1 MSKLVLGL
9 KLLKNNILANVIVT
23 FQIIAVI
30 IPVRVIIIASI
41 NITNPTHSVS
51 FKNVAQ
57 IPAKIN
63 PPNIRK
69 IVQFGTV

>member
-30 IPVRVIIIASI
+30 ILCWNMISLFDLLFMCSDKLEKI
-41 NITNPTHSVS
+41 
-51 FKNVAQ
+51 KNTGGNAMLTQ
-57 IPAKIN
+57 
-63 PPNIRK
+63 RDLS
-69 IVQFGTV
+69 IVQL